1 MNAADLTAAKQVHQQ
16 RTASDR
22 QSLPATRVRR
32 VVRLDLGDLVDRMGE
47 LGGEARS
54 RIGALAVDVRP
65 GQAVV
70 IDLGD
75 ATWAGPWTLDGLA
88 DALQDA
94 SAVQIQGARGAFVDA
109 VAAQIEAA
117 LR

>member
-1 MNAADLTAAKQVHQQ
+1 MSAVELT
-16 RTASDR
+16 
-22 QSLPATRVRR
+22 ATRVRR
-32 VVRLDLGDLVDRMGE
+32 VVRLDLSDLVDPMMGE
-47 LGGEARS
+47 LGGEARF
-54 RIGALAVDVRP
+54 RIGALADEVQP

-70 IDLGD
+70 VDLGD
-75 ATWAGPWTLDGLA
+75 ATWAGPWTLDDLA
-88 DALQDA
+88 DAVQDA